1 MQIPYSELARRL
13 GISPL
18 QVLIELAAMR
28 QPREECWPACDEGFE
43 ATIKEQRRN
52 RLGLPITPPRT
63 AGRATT
69 EKRVTERSL
78 PVSEA
83 AAAILNKLI
92 SKGYGLKPVKVF
104 TLIKKWVH
112 VATEEDVRELV
123 HRGNL
128 GWTDPERSAVNI
140 VADKMAD
147 TEMIVEIFRH
157 RQRGG

>member
-1 MQIPYSELARRL
+1 MQIPYAELGRRL
-13 GISPL
+13 GLAPL
-18 QVLIELAAMR
+18 QVLVELAAMR
-28 QPREECWPACDEGFE
+28 QPWEECWPLCDDGFE
-43 ATIKEQRRN
+43 ATIKEQRRI
-52 RLGLPITPPRT
+52 RLGLPITAPRIDR
-63 AGRATT
+63 RATT

-112 VATEEDVRELV
+112 MATEEDVRELV

-128 GWTDPERSAVNI
+128 GWTDPERSAVNL
-140 VADKMAD
+140 VADNMAD
-147 TEMIVEIFRH
+147 TETIVEIFRH
-157 RQRGG
+157 RQRSG